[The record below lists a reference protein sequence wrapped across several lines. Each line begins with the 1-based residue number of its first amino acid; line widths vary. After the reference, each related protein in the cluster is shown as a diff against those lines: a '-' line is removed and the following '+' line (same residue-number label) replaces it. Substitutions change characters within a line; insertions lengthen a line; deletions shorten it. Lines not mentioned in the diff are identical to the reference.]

1 MKPELAINAR
11 FAPDAGRTHEIT
23 LDLAALAGVG
33 REDRVRVQGLR
44 NRTMEIFERTLEL
57 IGQDAPEE
65 TARSRTEGQGAGA
78 AAVRFIPQE
87 KDLRAR
93 FVFAEALG
101 SYATLNSLLDRYAPA
116 YQLTRAIDEPS
127 LVEAISE
134 REVEMLEEYRDQI
147 EAALMHATEHL
158 GAHAARG
165 FSDEE
170 LQELNDILRE
180 ARDRYRAIETVLGM
194 RLIHEVE
201 QSVHELY
208 RLHEKTQTVQRT
220 ITGIFMIDS
229 EIMFMPTADLVRIV
243 ENIFKA
249 IGNPFVVENIDG
261 TMLLAARNLLIQV
274 VSFYSYYGREQI
286 YRVFEKN
293 QSKAGRAQIATCIR
307 NEIKMLFSACRVNNK
322 LVLTR
327 LMENAEREF
336 ELSVESVQIEATNR
350 AIVAVERLMPVQ
362 AQMPKP
368 KPKSL
373 LRKLTTWLFRETA

>member
-1 MKPELAINAR
+1 MKPELAVGR
-11 FAPDAGRTHEIT
+11 PPGRRPERTHEIT

-33 REDRVRVQGLR
+33 REDEVRVQGLH
-44 NRTMEIFERTLEL
+44 NRTLEIFERTLEL
-57 IGQDAPEE
+57 VGGDAPAERAPRPE
-65 TARSRTEGQGAGA
+65 PEDRPG
-78 AAVRFIPQE
+78 VRFIPQE
-87 KDLRAR
+87 KELRAR

-116 YQLTRAIDEPS
+116 YQLTRVIDEPS
-127 LVEAISE
+127 LVQNISP
-134 REVEMLEEYRDQI
+134 REVSMLEEYRDQI
-147 EAALMHATEHL
+147 ETALRHATEHL
-158 GAHAARG
+158 REHAISE

-170 LQELNDILRE
+170 LQELNDILLE
-180 ARDRYRAIETVLGM
+180 ARDRYAAIETVLGM
-194 RLIHEVE
+194 HLIHEVE
-201 QSVHELY
+201 QAVHELN

-220 ITGIFMIDS
+220 ITGVFMIDS

-261 TMLLAARNLLIQV
+261 MMLLAARNLLIHV

-293 QSKAGRAQIATCIR
+293 QSKAGRAQIAACIR
-307 NEIKMLFSACRVNNK
+307 SEVRSLFSACRANNK

-362 AQMPKP
+362 APLPKP
-368 KPKSL
+368 KPKGL
-373 LRKLTTWLFRETA
+373 LRKLATWLFREPA